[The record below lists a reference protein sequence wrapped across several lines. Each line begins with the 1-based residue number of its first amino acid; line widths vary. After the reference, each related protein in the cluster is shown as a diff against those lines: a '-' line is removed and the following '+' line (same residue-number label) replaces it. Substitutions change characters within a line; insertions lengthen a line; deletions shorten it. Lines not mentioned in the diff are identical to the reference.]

1 MKRFISILFVFIFI
15 ISAFSVTGVTAFAAE
30 EGEMGE
36 FIGSVQENT
45 SVYMEKLTGLL
56 ESLKSYVPM
65 EKIEALKAELT
76 TWVKAIWGF
85 ISSNQTYKNIFT
97 AIAAIIVF
105 LLLPIVIGLI
115 LVAYAIM
122 AGMIMFGGALVA
134 VAQVFIEMLI
144 KIGLFFV

>member
-1 MKRFISILFVFIFI
+1 MKRFVSILFVFIFI

-30 EGEMGE
+30 EGGMGE

-65 EKIEALKAELT
+65 EKIEALKSELT
-76 TWVKAIWGF
+76 AWVKAIWGF

-105 LLLPIVIGLI
+105 LLLPECNSINPNTYYYHTTPLI
-115 LVAYAIM
+115 LHDNNFHYN
-122 AGMIMFGGALVA
+122 L
-134 VAQVFIEMLI
+134 QYL
-144 KIGLFFV
+144 

>member
-1 MKRFISILFVFIFI
+1 MKRFVSILFVFIFI

-30 EGEMGE
+30 EGGMGE

-65 EKIEALKAELT
+65 EKIEALKSELT
-76 TWVKAIWGF
+76 AWVKAIWGF

-115 LVAYAIM
+115 VVAYAIM
-122 AGMIMFGGALVA
+122 AGMIMFGGALVS

-144 KIGLFFV
+144 KIGLYFV